1 MLHLAIISN
10 QADNFVCLL
19 AEKNINMRSVD
30 DDDNTC
36 LILAVKMNKAD
47 IIMSILLKL
56 QENEMTEMEKQ
67 FFINSQDCEGNTA
80 IHIAYL
86 KDLQT
91 ISSILEKEGKRYG
104 IDLSIKNKQGKTCQA
119 IAEDRQKERELE
131 KIN

>member
-1 MLHLAIISN
+1 
-10 QADNFVCLL
+10 
-19 AEKNINMRSVD
+19 MRSVD

-67 FFINSQDCEGNTA
+67 FFINSQDFEGNTA

>member
-67 FFINSQDCEGNTA
+67 FFINSQDFEGNTA

-119 IAEDRQKERELE
+119 IAEDRQKER
-131 KIN
+131 